1 MPLPSNAALILGRTI
16 TGATPKGIRPWWWE
30 TKIAAQPA
38 SLHFKASC
46 TESTPLA
53 TNGTLPAAFTYSLRS
68 ESVTGTRGIPST
80 TSYFPSV
87 PGTWSMSTP
96 TAIAP
101 CLIANWISS
110 KLILWSANGLMIL
123 TVLAPSAAISAY
135 SSLGSIP
142 TQFTVFS
149 FLAARAY
156 SNIGF
161 LPSFNTL
168 FRCEKAGIIIGESN
182 SSPKITVFNVGS
194 TASITRISTWIE
206 SK

>member
-1 MPLPSNAALILGRTI
+1 
-16 TGATPKGIRPWWWE
+16 
-30 TKIAAQPA
+30 
-38 SLHFKASC
+38 
-46 TESTPLA
+46 
-53 TNGTLPAAFTYSLRS
+53 
-68 ESVTGTRGIPST
+68 
-80 TSYFPSV
+80 
-87 PGTWSMSTP
+87 
-96 TAIAP
+96 
-101 CLIANWISS
+101 
-110 KLILWSANGLMIL
+110 MIL

-182 SSPKITVFNVGS
+182 SSPKITVFNDGS
-194 TASITRISTWIE
+194 MASITRISTWIE